1 MHNRMEAL
9 DITDW
14 KVCGQKYIRRY
25 KKVHIIPL
33 SRPYYR
39 RSIEKTSI
47 IRHTDIT
54 NYALAFT

>member
-1 MHNRMEAL
+1 MEAL